1 VGGVVVGS
9 ELIVGDSVGLC
20 IGEAVGV
27 SVLESLA

>member
-9 ELIVGDSVGLC
+9 ELIVGDSVGLW